1 MIYCRAIL
9 TNRVIDHVG
18 DALPGTIKF
27 NPRIHKPGIGLEG
40 NSWIET
46 FLDDLVFEDHLVI
59 VMHDMP
65 EEGGSAEDHKR
76 DGQER
81 QVVPKLERLNLLFG
95 GRGFLLFNSH
105 IAGSTRMLEGIPG
118 RGYAMT
124 MI

>member
-1 MIYCRAIL
+1 MIHGRALL
-9 TNRVIDHVG
+9 TYRVIDHVG
-18 DALPGTIKF
+18 DALPGAIEF
-27 NPRIHKPGIGLEG
+27 DPCIHKPCIGLES
-40 NSWIET
+40 NSRVET
-46 FLDDLVFEDHLVI
+46 FLDDRVFEDHLVI
-59 VMHDMP
+59 VMHDIP

-81 QVVPKLERLNLLFG
+81 QVMPKLERLNLLFG

-105 IAGSTRMLEGIPG
+105 TAGSTWMLEGIPG